1 MTEPYS
7 RILIHEYFYKRLS
20 EIDEQEQRLIYALR
34 TKKGLLV
41 VCDQLRVLEIEK
53 MVTMRLYEEMK
64 MLF

>member
-1 MTEPYS
+1 
-7 RILIHEYFYKRLS
+7 LIHEYFYKRLS